1 MVKDSLL
8 LAANLS
14 LSWIAMVDGEINM
27 VITTMLMENLIL
39 NLKMQNL
46 LHQKAAFIPMNMLMI
61 MISLNQIMMKLMTTK
76 KNSTHNMT
84 SVICKEFLETCKV
97 CQRIQLINYWEFTF
111 QTCHLRLHQNLF
123 MKPTQSKSLALL
135 T

>member
-1 MVKDSLL
+1 
-8 LAANLS
+8 
-14 LSWIAMVDGEINM
+14 MVDGEINM

-97 CQRIQLINYWEFTF
+97 CQRIQLINY
-111 QTCHLRLHQNLF
+111 
-123 MKPTQSKSLALL
+123 
-135 T
+135 